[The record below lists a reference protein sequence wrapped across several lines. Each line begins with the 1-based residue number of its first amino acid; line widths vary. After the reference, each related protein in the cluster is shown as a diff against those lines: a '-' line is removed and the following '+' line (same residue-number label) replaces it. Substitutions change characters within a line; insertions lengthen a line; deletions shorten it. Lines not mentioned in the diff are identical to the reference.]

1 MEVVRN
7 PITDKIEN
15 LLTSVSLVSK
25 LRAKP
30 NRLNIMLSYS
40 GTFISFRTNFY
51 LLTLVYLFC
60 TFFKSC

>member
-7 PITDKIEN
+7 QITDKIEN

-40 GTFISFRTNFY
+40 GTFISFRTNF
-51 LLTLVYLFC
+51 
-60 TFFKSC
+60 